1 MGESAIRG
9 AMDEALPLLIVGLV
23 VVDLA
28 EEAFEVEDLESEM
41 SEVAIV
47 ISVSSGTAMISRG
60 D

>member
-23 VVDLA
+23 AVDLA